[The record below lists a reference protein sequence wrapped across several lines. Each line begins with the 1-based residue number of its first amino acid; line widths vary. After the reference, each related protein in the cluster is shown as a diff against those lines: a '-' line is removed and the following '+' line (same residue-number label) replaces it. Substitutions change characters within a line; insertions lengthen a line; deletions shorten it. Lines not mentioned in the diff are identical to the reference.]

1 MAKDPAVLFYTS
13 DFLTGTFTMNYE
25 QRGKYITLLC
35 LQHQQGFL
43 TDEDLKNVLE
53 DTDIKIFSK
62 FEKLSDG
69 LFYNIKLKN
78 ESERRKS
85 YTESRRNNRQGKTKD
100 KIDISK
106 SYDKLMETG
115 TVTVTG
121 TDTLE
126 LKLVTGNI
134 TKAERED
141 ILAEAFTGSI
151 DKEQKELLNKF
162 DNLFGDVK

>member
-100 KIDISK
+100 KIEISK

-121 TDTLE
+121 NDTLE
-126 LKLVTGNI
+126 LELVTG
-134 TKAERED
+134 TKADRQD
-141 ILAEAFTGSI
+141 MLAEVITGSL
-151 DKEQKELLNKF
+151 DKEQKQMMHQF
-162 DNLFGDVK
+162 DNLFGEVK

>member
-1 MAKDPAVLFYTS
+1 MSKDPAVLFYTS

-43 TDEDLKNVLE
+43 TEDDLKNVLE

-78 ESERRKS
+78 ESE
-85 YTESRRNNRQGKTKD
+85 
-100 KIDISK
+100 
-106 SYDKLMETG
+106 
-115 TVTVTG
+115 VTI
-121 TDTLE
+121 E
-126 LKLVTGNI
+126 ALKKNLAA
-134 TKAERED
+134 KAR
-141 ILAEAFTGSI
+141 
-151 DKEQKELLNKF
+151 
-162 DNLFGDVK
+162 

>member
-43 TDEDLKNVLE
+43 TEDDLKNVLE

-100 KIDISK
+100 KIVISK
-106 SYDKLMETG
+106 SYDKLMET
-115 TVTVTG
+115 VTVTG
-121 TDTLE
+121 TDTVTAELE
-126 LKLVTGNI
+126 LVTG
-134 TKAERED
+134 TKAERQD
-141 ILAEAFTGSI
+141 MLAEVITGSL
-151 DKEQKELLNKF
+151 DKEQKELINKF
-162 DNLFGDVK
+162 DNLFGNEK

>member
-43 TDEDLKNVLE
+43 TEEDLKNVLE

-121 TDTLE
+121 TDTVE
-126 LKLVTGNI
+126 LKLVTGI
-134 TKAERED
+134 ETKAERED
-141 ILAEAFTGSI
+141 ILADVITGSL
-151 DKEQKELLNKF
+151 DKEQKEIANKF
-162 DNLFGDVK
+162 DNIFGDVN

>member
-43 TDEDLKNVLE
+43 TEDDLKNVLE

-69 LFYNIKLKN
+69 LFYNIKLKT

-100 KIDISK
+100 KIVIST
-106 SYDKLMETG
+106 SYDKLMETA
-115 TVTVTG
+115 TATA
-121 TDTLE
+121 TDTATANLE
-126 LKLVTGNI
+126 LETI
-134 TKAERED
+134 TED
-141 ILAEAFTGSI
+141 KDTIAI
-151 DKEQKELLNKF
+151 INKF
-162 DNLFGDVK
+162 DNIFGDVK

>member
-43 TDEDLKNVLE
+43 TDEDLKNVLD
-53 DTDIKIFSK
+53 DTDLKIFSK

-100 KIDISK
+100 NINISK

-126 LKLVTGNI
+126 LKLVTGTEI
-134 TKAERED
+134 ED
-141 ILAEAFTGSI
+141 KDTLAIA
-151 DKEQKELLNKF
+151 NKF
-162 DNLFGDVK
+162 DNIFGDVK